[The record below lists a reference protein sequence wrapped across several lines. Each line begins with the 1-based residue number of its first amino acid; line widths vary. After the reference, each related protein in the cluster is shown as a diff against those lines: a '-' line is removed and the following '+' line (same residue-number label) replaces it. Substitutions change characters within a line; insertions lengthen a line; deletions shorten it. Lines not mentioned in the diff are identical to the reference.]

1 MELAMPRHE
10 TLGDIRRTVLMEVVP
25 MCDQHNAQHRAKQAR
40 QIRDA
45 NRYIDQFFDV
55 MLSDDYFIT
64 EQHAINSLA
73 PTAVW
78 IFGWVARR
86 FAIMVIKALWR
97 RWHE

>member
-1 MELAMPRHE
+1 MRKHD
-10 TLGDIRRTVLMEVVP
+10 TISDIRRAVLMEVVP
-25 MCDQHNAQHRAKQAR
+25 MCDQANAQHRSRQAR
-40 QIRDA
+40 QVRDA
-45 NRYIDQFFDV
+45 NRYCDQFFDV

-78 IFGWVARR
+78 IFGWIARQ
-86 FAIMVIKALWR
+86 FAIRVIKALWR